1 MCSTSSMPA
10 AANCSLAGG
19 VLRVLVADAADLV
32 LDGLT
37 PSFTITNTGLTRHQ
51 ITAIAAGLDW
61 YELKFD
67 KSRDA
72 SAGAE
77 NTRGGAASFTHT
89 VSVLTSTGDF
99 ATQRA
104 LIDLQNCCGYVA
116 LVKHA
121 DGNWAM
127 YGLNYSI
134 GDGSYDSADMK
145 VKYDFNTGANR
156 ADEAAGGTI
165 ALSSTNVNFTWLPV
179 SPAAAAG
186 VTVVAYAP

>member
-19 VLRVLVADAADLV
+19 VLRVLVADAAQVEALA
-32 LDGLT
+32 
-37 PSFTITNTGLTRHQ
+37 PFTITQTGVTRHQ

-67 KSRDA
+67 KARDA
-72 SAGAE
+72 SAAAE
-77 NTRGGAASFTHT
+77 NTRAGANAYTHT
-89 VSVLTSTGDF
+89 VSVLTSTDDF

-104 LIDLQNCCGYVA
+104 LIDLQNCCGYVV

-121 DGNWAM
+121 SGNWAM
-127 YGLNYSI
+127 YGLNYSVT
-134 GDGSYDSADMK
+134 DASYDSADMK
-145 VKYDFNTGANR
+145 VKYDFTTGANR
-156 ADEAAGGTI
+156 ADEGAGGTV
-165 ALSSTNVNFTWLPV
+165 ALSSANVNFTFIPV

-186 VTVVAYAP
+186 VTVVAYTP